1 MLATSII
8 VTAASGVWL
17 GFQYHWAGT
26 CGLSLFSV
34 ILTTVFVVFFYV
46 VALVKLCN
54 VEVFRGNATVFTV
67 SLASVYV
74 VYMSWITISSDYI
87 CANQLLTTTNTGL
100 QIGIGIFFTFLT
112 ILSIA
117 LAAQDHSS
125 RDV

>member
-1 MLATSII
+1 MVGTSIL

-17 GFQYHWAGT
+17 GFQYYWASN

-46 VALVKLCN
+46 AALVKLCN

-74 VYMSWITISSDYI
+74 VYMSWITIASDY
-87 CANQLLTTTNTGL
+87 
-100 QIGIGIFFTFLT
+100 
-112 ILSIA
+112 
-117 LAAQDHSS
+117 
-125 RDV
+125 